1 MAYRILIVDDSST
14 IRRMLKKAISMA
26 GLDVGIVMEAADG
39 EEALAA
45 LKENWV
51 DVVFSDIHMPNMSGD
66 QLVEK
71 MAADGLLASIPVVIV
86 SSDRNQALRDR
97 LEKWGVQAYI
107 TKPFRP
113 ESFKEVIHQ
122 VLEAKEGANLAD

>member
-1 MAYRILIVDDSST
+1 
-14 IRRMLKKAISMA
+14 MA